1 MTYLHPPPGDAP
13 VIVTKDVGGYVDQY
27 AAMTRLYAETG
38 REVRLHECRSAC
50 TLALSLPNVCVYPS
64 SLLKFHKAY
73 NPLNKEANDEVS
85 DQLMASYPAAVRER
99 LGELTRTYK
108 VLTGSELIRLGIR
121 DCNRPA
127 GPAYAVA
134 RARPKPGGAEPG
146 FLSKVAEMLSPT
158 PTAVRVEPRRA
169 QVAAA
174 PVKPTKPE
182 PAAPPPEVAPSAPP
196 AAPPEAAPAK
206 PEPTSEAP
214 LPPVRPADLTPPPVA
229 PPPASPQVAV
239 PEPPSVAPETGD
251 VPTPPTRP
259 ADLNPPPAQVA
270 APAPPIRPPEAQ
282 APAWTRRIAGSA
294 PILATARFAPFFY
307 RLLRKG

>member
-99 LGELTRTYK
+99 LGDLTRTYK

-146 FLSKVAEMLSPT
+146 FLGKVAEMFAPT
-158 PTAVRVEPRRA
+158 PTAVQVEPRRV
-169 QVAAA
+169 QVVTA
-174 PVKPTKPE
+174 PVKPEPPKPE
-182 PAAPPPEVAPSAPP
+182 AAPPAPQVAPP
-196 AAPPEAAPAK
+196 APQVAPPEAAPPT
-206 PEPTSEAP
+206 PEPTSEVP
-214 LPPVRPADLTPPPVA
+214 LPPA
-229 PPPASPQVAV
+229 
-239 PEPPSVAPETGD
+239 
-251 VPTPPTRP
+251 RP
-259 ADLNPPPAQVA
+259 ADLNAPPAPPPPQRVA
-270 APAPPIRPPEAQ
+270 TPAPPPPPPPPPEVTAPAPPPRPPEIKVA
-282 APAWTRRIAGSA
+282 AWNRRIAGSA
-294 PILATARFAPFFY
+294 PILITTRFTPFSY
-307 RLLRKG
+307 RLLPKG